1 MPKIYSPSTNNFFDP
16 ALKKA
21 YDASGTWPS
30 DGVEVDDSAFE
41 QFALAPAPGGKV
53 RAAGPAGLP
62 IWVDAPDPA
71 EPAPITIFATR
82 EYLERFTDD
91 EYAAARYSTNF
102 RVQRTLDSM
111 IAAGFID
118 VADPAVAAGLD
129 LMVAEGVIAAA
140 RKSELLAPETPAAF
154 SA

>member
-1 MPKIYSPSTNNFFDP
+1 MPKIYSPSTNSFFDP
-16 ALKKA
+16 ALREA

-30 DGVEVDDSAFE
+30 DGVEVDDSVFE
-41 QFALAPAPGGKV
+41 LFALAPAPEGKT
-53 RAAGPAGLP
+53 RTAGPDGLP
-62 IWVDAPDPA
+62 IWTDAPEPD
-71 EPAPITIFATR
+71 EPAPITTFATR

-102 RVQRTLDSM
+102 RVQRTLDLM

-118 VADPAVAAGLD
+118 VADPAVATGLD
-129 LMVAEGVIAAA
+129 LMVAEGVITAA
-140 RKSELLAPETPAAF
+140 RKSELLGPETPAAL